1 MSMNLSFILVYC
13 IHLILLFFLFS
24 GIFASQSE
32 TINDELEQELVAEGR
47 IFPAVAAVV
56 ARVVAALGPRVYIFV
71 TCMGTAF
78 TLQCGQKML
87 DCATRGKA
95 PWDCI
100 GGLTCSGKSAL
111 QCART
116 AG

>member
-1 MSMNLSFILVYC
+1 MKVYC
-13 IHLILLFFLFS
+13 ISLILLFFSLL
-24 GIFASQSE
+24 GIISSQSE
-32 TINDELEQELVAEGR
+32 TINDEQQLINEGR
-47 IFPAVAAVV
+47 ILPALVTIVP
-56 ARVVAALGPRVYIFV
+56 RLVAALGPRVYLFV
-71 TCMGTAF
+71 TCMGADF

-87 DCATRGKA
+87 DCSTRGKA

-111 QCART
+111 KCART